1 MNNTSVYLG
10 SYTLQ
15 SDSRIRLPKSAITN
29 LNAVPGETRFSFYY
43 DVVNNTIIM
52 RICQPEKKQW
62 PLQVMMTGR
71 VKKMVDYRKEILDV
85 SSFPVEE
92 CLKLVNA
99 FNKNFPKKDAYMFL
113 NEGITSY
120 HA

>member
-29 LNAVPGETRFSFYY
+29 LNAIPGKTRFSFYY

-52 RICQPEKKQW
+52 RICQPEKKAMPIASNDDW
-62 PLQVMMTGR
+62 EG
-71 VKKMVDYRKEILDV
+71 E
-85 SSFPVEE
+85 
-92 CLKLVNA
+92 
-99 FNKNFPKKDAYMFL
+99 KN
-113 NEGITSY
+113 G
-120 HA
+120 